1 MAREKRKIPIVT
13 NDVHQGGHP
22 ADPEAAAPS
31 SAESVPEGVTDPA
44 ETSDQVVV
52 EGRAGGSSAT
62 SPSESG
68 ADPKGQGERGAHN
81 AGGVEEAAPPAGDA
95 AGDTPSPLEA
105 AIVERDAYLDSLMRL
120 QAEFDNYRRRSQKE
134 STEARTRARGS
145 LLTEFLPVFD
155 NLARALDAAE
165 HHEEGKVLEGVRLTH
180 NLFAGLLGREGVS
193 EIPALDAHFDPHLHE
208 AVITVPSEAE
218 EGIVV
223 QVVEKG
229 YTFDDKVLRP
239 ARVVV
244 SAGPVASSGEEG

>member
-1 MAREKRKIPIVT
+1 MAQEKRKIPIV
-13 NDVHQGGHP
+13 NNEVRRDGHSAAGP
-22 ADPEAAAPS
+22 AAP
-31 SAESVPEGVTDPA
+31 APDAPAAPDAPEGTSESAPDPA
-44 ETSDQVVV
+44 ETADQMVV
-52 EGRAGGSSAT
+52 E
-62 SPSESG
+62 
-68 ADPKGQGERGAHN
+68 
-81 AGGVEEAAPPAGDA
+81 VEEDTAPLAGDA
-95 AGDTPSPLEA
+95 VVDAPSPLQT

-134 STEARTRARGS
+134 STEARSRARGS

-180 NLFAGLLGREGVS
+180 NLFAGLLSKEGVS

-218 EGIVV
+218 EGVVV

-244 SAGPVASSGEEG
+244 SAGPVAASSGEEA